1 MTTAVGVLIA
11 IFFVVAAVN
20 WAAVATHRKPVEY
33 VAKPGCLAVL
43 VVVAAV
49 MEYDDGS
56 ARWALIAALVLSLIG
71 DVFLM
76 LPGRQPDSSG
86 PDTFVAGLVAF
97 LLAHVAYIVAFVIDG
112 VGWEWALV
120 GVVVMLLHLSTLGR
134 RVAVATRAVEP
145 AMTAPVL
152 AYMLVISVM
161 VVVAFGTGDPWAMA
175 GAALFAGSDTLIA
188 WDRFVKSERWIPL
201 AIIVSYHVAQVLL
214 VVSFFS

>member
-11 IFFVVAAVN
+11 IFLVVAAVD
-20 WAAVATHRKPVEY
+20 WAAVAGHRKPVEY

-56 ARWALIAALVLSLIG
+56 ARWPLIAALVLSLIG

-76 LPGRQPDSSG
+76 LPEREPDAGG
-86 PDTFVAGLVAF
+86 PDLFVAGLVAF
-97 LLAHVAYIVAFVIDG
+97 LLAHIAYIVAFVVDG
-112 VGWEWALV
+112 VRWEWALV
-120 GVVVMLLHLSTLGR
+120 GVAVMLLHLSTLGR

-152 AYMLVISVM
+152 AYMSVISVM
-161 VVVAFGTGDPWAMA
+161 VIVAFGTGDLWAMV

-188 WDRFVKSERWIPL
+188 WDRFVRSQKWIPL
-201 AIIVSYHVAQVLL
+201 AIVVSYHVAQVLL
-214 VVSFFS
+214 VVSFLR